1 MNPVTSV
8 LTIHTALVLLSSNIY
23 QNSGGMKKKQKTLSS
38 QDICHGYTV
47 LIVSAAHVYYELR
60 G

>member
-23 QNSGGMKKKQKTLSS
+23 QNSGGMKKKTLSS
-38 QDICHGYTV
+38 QDNCHGYTV

>member
-23 QNSGGMKKKQKTLSS
+23 QNSGGMKKKKTLSS

>member
-23 QNSGGMKKKQKTLSS
+23 QNSGGMEKKTLSS